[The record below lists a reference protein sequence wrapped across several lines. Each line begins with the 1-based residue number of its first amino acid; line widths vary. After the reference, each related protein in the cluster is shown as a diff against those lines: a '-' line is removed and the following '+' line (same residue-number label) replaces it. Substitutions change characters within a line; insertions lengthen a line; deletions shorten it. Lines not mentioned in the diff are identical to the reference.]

1 MTEDASIESISATSE
16 GQETRAAILR
26 FLAVSLTLILA
37 CVSTYVLPAFASL
50 RPWVPGEA
58 LPLERLAFWGE
69 DTQKEDLS
77 LGFAGEGYG
86 AGDDTQVEQ
95 EIEELLGASVAA
107 NLGAVMDEAQP
118 TPETSKSEPVPVEK
132 VEAKATEK
140 PPEKQVRVDPG
151 ELEGLVVEIEDP
163 EGKALAPF
171 YEKLR
176 RVALGEDKTIA
187 RISHY
192 GDSTIAADGITQ
204 TLRRRLQAKYGD
216 AGHGY
221 LLIARGSMPY
231 GHKNVY
237 HWADDSWELYPI
249 LRDSLRDGWYG
260 FGGVQYR
267 SLGGSKARFGTTDKG
282 PVGRSVSRFEIH
294 YQKHKR
300 GGVFSYSLDK
310 GDHVRV
316 QTRVPVQED
325 AWEVIEVPDGQ
336 HRLEIRARG
345 KGQSRLYGVVMERE
359 GPGVVYD
366 SLGIVGARAKRLMN
380 AEQEHMSRQISHR
393 SPDLLILAF
402 GGNEAGDR
410 HMRMSR
416 YEEVLTDVVRFMR
429 KGNEE
434 MPCLL
439 FSPLDQAERNER
451 GRVKTIP
458 IIPKIVE
465 TQRKVALA
473 EGCGFFDAFS
483 AMGGKQSMARWYR
496 AKPRLAWGDFRHATP
511 AGYEVMGN
519 MFYKALLKG
528 FKDHLERGATK

>member
-1 MTEDASIESISATSE
+1 M
-16 GQETRAAILR
+16 
-26 FLAVSLTLILA
+26 
-37 CVSTYVLPAFASL
+37 
-50 RPWVPGEA
+50 
-58 LPLERLAFWGE
+58 
-69 DTQKEDLS
+69 
-77 LGFAGEGYG
+77 
-86 AGDDTQVEQ
+86 
-95 EIEELLGASVAA
+95 
-107 NLGAVMDEAQP
+107 
-118 TPETSKSEPVPVEK
+118 
-132 VEAKATEK
+132 
-140 PPEKQVRVDPG
+140 
-151 ELEGLVVEIEDP
+151 
-163 EGKALAPF
+163 
-171 YEKLR
+171 
-176 RVALGEDKTIA
+176 
-187 RISHY
+187 
-192 GDSTIAADGITQ
+192 
-204 TLRRRLQAKYGD
+204 
-216 AGHGY
+216 
-221 LLIARGSMPY
+221 
-231 GHKNVY
+231 
-237 HWADDSWELYPI
+237 
-249 LRDSLRDGWYG
+249 
-260 FGGVQYR
+260 
-267 SLGGSKARFGTTDKG
+267 
-282 PVGRSVSRFEIH
+282 
-294 YQKHKR
+294 
-300 GGVFSYSLDK
+300 
-310 GDHVRV
+310 
-316 QTRVPVQED
+316 PVQED
-325 AWEVIEVPDGQ
+325 AWEVIDVPDGK

-366 SLGIVGARAKRLMN
+366 SLGIVGARGKRLMN

-429 KGNEE
+429 KGNEG

-439 FSPLDQAERNER
+439 FSPLDQAESNER

-528 FKDHLERGATK
+528 FKDHLERSATK